1 MSASPM
7 GEFGFFALFG
17 SVGAMVVA
25 LLVGPMGQ
33 AIGRRIAGDKKDRT
47 GGDSTSEVAAE
58 RVALLE
64 SRIQELEER
73 LDFAERV
80 LLKSGAPEP
89 VSEDT
94 PP

>member
-1 MSASPM
+1 M
-7 GEFGFFALFG
+7 GDLGFFAFFG

-33 AIGRRIAGDKKDRT
+33 AMGRRIAGDKKDRA
-47 GGDSTSEVAAE
+47 GGDSTGEMAAE

-89 VSEDT
+89 VSENT